1 MLAIPAGNGIDT
13 YTHTHK
19 KGRKEGRKRKRE
31 RKEIV
36 FELREKKE
44 TLPFR

>member
-19 KGRKEGRKRKRE
+19 KGRKEETE
-31 RKEIV
+31 RKK
-36 FELREKKE
+36 EKK
-44 TLPFR
+44 